1 MTTAKRQK
9 APATAGMAKTKSGL
23 KTSKR
28 TAVMPKS
35 KRLAVSDLKL
45 AIGDKVDKKN
55 FYVRL
60 TNDNKKFV
68 EREAKRVGISYTA
81 FINTLL
87 TGARER
93 SKATTMAKAK

>member
-1 MTTAKRQK
+1 M
-9 APATAGMAKTKSGL
+9 
-23 KTSKR
+23 
-28 TAVMPKS
+28 
-35 KRLAVSDLKL
+35 
-45 AIGDKVDKKN
+45 DKKN

-93 SKATTMAKAK
+93 SKATTMAKVK